1 MMSKKLDAPT
11 LKIIQQVIDSQKIEI
26 TDEELLV
33 AANKI
38 KDFFHENGHL
48 PDRNSQ
54 DEFERRLAYALAKL
68 ATKKKQKDG

>member
-1 MMSKKLDAPT
+1 MSKKLDAPT

-26 TDEELLV
+26 TDDELLV

-38 KDFFHENGHL
+38 KDFFGNL